1 MAGTIGLCN
10 PGQWLD
16 RQLVALRE
24 RNEQH
29 LVRRIIKFING
40 FSSEA
45 MKIHRGVAK
54 PDNTLIIM
62 REHYKLEATARFSTV
77 SPLIFNA
84 ILAYVHALTKPNFV
98 PTTRTQVRL
107 RTGVA
112 VSVLAGMRSGVGGE
126 N

>member
-16 RQLVALRE
+16 RQLIVLRE
-24 RNEQH
+24 RNEANI
-29 LVRRIIKFING
+29 VRRIVKFING
-40 FSSEA
+40 FSTEA
-45 MKIHRGVAK
+45 MKIHKGVAK

-62 REHYKLEATARFSTV
+62 REHYKLEATARFSTI
-77 SPLIFNA
+77 SPIIFNA

-98 PTTRTQVRL
+98 PTTRTQARL
-107 RTGVA
+107 RTKIA
-112 VSVLAGMRSGVGGE
+112 VSALAGMRAGE

>member
-1 MAGTIGLCN
+1 MSGTIGLCN

-16 RQLVALRE
+16 RQLVVLRE
-24 RNEQH
+24 RNEPH
-29 LVRRIIKFING
+29 LVRRIVKFISG
-40 FSSEA
+40 FSNEA
-45 MKIHRGVAK
+45 MKIHRGVTK
-54 PDNTLIIM
+54 PDNTLIIL
-62 REHYKLEATARFSTV
+62 REHYKLEATARFSDI

-107 RTGVA
+107 RTKTA
-112 VSVLAGMRSGVGGE
+112 VSVLVGMRASE

>member
-16 RQLVALRE
+16 RQLIVLRE
-24 RNEQH
+24 RNEANI
-29 LVRRIIKFING
+29 VRRIVKFING
-40 FSSEA
+40 FSTEA
-45 MKIHRGVAK
+45 MKIHKGVAK

-62 REHYKLEATARFSTV
+62 REHYKLEATARFSTI
-77 SPLIFNA
+77 SPIIFNA

-98 PTTRTQVRL
+98 PTTRTQARL
-107 RTGVA
+107 RTKIA
-112 VSVLAGMRSGVGGE
+112 VSALAGMRSGE